1 MIAYDTDFA
10 ALYDVFYG
18 EKPYDDETAFV
29 GRTLKELGAQPPG
42 RLLDVACGTGQH
54 AVRFAKAGWT
64 VVGVDQSAAMLAAA
78 MQRSIGL
85 PLTFLQQD
93 MAELDVSGPPFDAA
107 VCLFDSIGYAITN
120 ERVLATLRGIR
131 RHLRPGGV
139 LVLEFWHAAA
149 MLTSYEPRR
158 EREWSLDGETI
169 RRVSQTSLDAAR
181 QVARVEYTVERRDV
195 DGRLTGRSDELH
207 ENRFFLVQEMGLF
220 LQTAGFEA
228 LDWCAGYDRDTA
240 IDESTWHVL
249 AVARARAGDT

>member
-85 PLTFLQQD
+85 PLTCCGIQLGSLQ
-93 MAELDVSGPPFDAA
+93 P
-107 VCLFDSIGYAITN
+107 
-120 ERVLATLRGIR
+120 
-131 RHLRPGGV
+131 
-139 LVLEFWHAAA
+139 
-149 MLTSYEPRR
+149 
-158 EREWSLDGETI
+158 
-169 RRVSQTSLDAAR
+169 
-181 QVARVEYTVERRDV
+181 
-195 DGRLTGRSDELH
+195 
-207 ENRFFLVQEMGLF
+207 
-220 LQTAGFEA
+220 AG
-228 LDWCAGYDRDTA
+228 
-240 IDESTWHVL
+240 HVL
-249 AVARARAGDT
+249 LVDLEEFGKPLVG